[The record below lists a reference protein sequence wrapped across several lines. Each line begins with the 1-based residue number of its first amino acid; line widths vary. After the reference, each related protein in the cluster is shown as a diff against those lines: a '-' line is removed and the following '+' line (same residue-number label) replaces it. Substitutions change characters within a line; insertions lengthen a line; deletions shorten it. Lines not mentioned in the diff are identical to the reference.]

1 MNAATFWARTYP
13 IGGHLIWTGRTDR
26 DGYGRCKVKKHWKP
40 AYRHAWELTYGPIPN
55 GMHVLHRCDTRPCV
69 NPAHLFLGSNEDN
82 LRDAREKGRI
92 PPARTPKPPRPEQT
106 SCPNGHTYSDG
117 SFHRDPR
124 GIRRCHV
131 CRRAKEK
138 RKAARD

>member
-1 MNAATFWARTYP
+1 MSTAFWARTYP

-26 DGYGRCKVKKHWKP
+26 DGYARVKVKKHWKI
-40 AYRHAWELTYGPIPN
+40 AHRVAWELTHGPIPP
-55 GMHVLHRCDTRPCV
+55 GLCTLHRCDTRPCV
-69 NPAHLFLGSNEDN
+69 EPSHLFLGTHQDN
-82 LRDAREKGRI
+82 LLDARAKGRVS
-92 PPARTPKPPRPEQT
+92 PARIRKPWPPT
-106 SCPNGHTYSDG
+106 SCPNGHAYSDG

-131 CRRAKEK
+131 CRRAKAK